1 MNLFLA
7 FYIVGAVLNCV
18 IMFMLREA
26 FVENG
31 KSSRVYYIST
41 VGVTL
46 LSCVVWLVGI
56 GIVICDIAIR
66 MAEGATVDYDSDTQR
81 GGHQGSPWPR
91 QPR

>member
-1 MNLFLA
+1 MNMLLA

-18 IMFMLREA
+18 LMVMLREA
-26 FVENG
+26 FAENG

-46 LSCVVWLVGI
+46 LSFVVWLVGI

-66 MAEGATVDYDSDTQR
+66 MAKGEKVNYDSDK
-81 GGHQGSPWPR
+81 
-91 QPR
+91 

>member
-1 MNLFLA
+1 MIMLLA

-26 FVENG
+26 FNENG
-31 KSSRVYYIST
+31 KSSRVYYIAT

-46 LSCVVWLVGI
+46 LSFVVWLVGI

-66 MAEGATVDYDSDTQR
+66 MAKGEKINYDSDK
-81 GGHQGSPWPR
+81 
-91 QPR
+91 